1 MLSNICQ
8 NFDISKIS
16 LKIFMLDIGF
26 CSTKIFEKFCWHL
39 NFGKYQKAIDLD
51 MNKGNIIMSK
61 PFVKLSINTA
71 KLCIDKKML
80 TLAKFV
86 GLGAQIEHFS
96 NVYMLRYHMSLRQH
110 DKF

>member
-1 MLSNICQ
+1 
-8 NFDISKIS
+8 
-16 LKIFMLDIGF
+16 
-26 CSTKIFEKFCWHL
+26 
-39 NFGKYQKAIDLD
+39 
-51 MNKGNIIMSK
+51 MSK

-86 GLGAQIEHFS
+86 ELGAQIEHFS

>member
-1 MLSNICQ
+1 
-8 NFDISKIS
+8 
-16 LKIFMLDIGF
+16 MLDIGF
-26 CSTKIFEKFCWHL
+26 CITKNFEKFCCYL

-51 MNKGNIIMSK
+51 MHKGNIIMSK
-61 PFVKLSINTA
+61 PFVKLSINIA

-80 TLAKFV
+80 TLAKFE

-110 DKF
+110 NKF

>member
-1 MLSNICQ
+1 
-8 NFDISKIS
+8 
-16 LKIFMLDIGF
+16 MLDIGF
-26 CSTKIFEKFCWHL
+26 CSTKNFEKFCCYL

-51 MNKGNIIMSK
+51 MHKGNIIMSK
-61 PFVKLSINTA
+61 PFVKLSINIV

-80 TLAKFV
+80 TLAKFE

-110 DKF
+110 NKF